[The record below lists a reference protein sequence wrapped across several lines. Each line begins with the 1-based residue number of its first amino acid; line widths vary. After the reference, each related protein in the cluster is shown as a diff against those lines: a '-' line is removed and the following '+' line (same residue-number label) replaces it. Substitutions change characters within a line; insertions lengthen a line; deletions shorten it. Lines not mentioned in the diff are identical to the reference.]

1 MNTTAQDYK
10 IKCQKKGCR
19 NHVNWKVSAPTWNK
33 TGYDVLLIPIG
44 FCTTCLNKTK
54 SKATNM
60 PIKTIGIIGS
70 VIGITPLI
78 FRFLFVFLFDPI
90 CFELQL

>member
-44 FCTTCLNKTK
+44 FCTIEHLITFFTNEYNSFATK
-54 SKATNM
+54 ALDFK
-60 PIKTIGIIGS
+60 
-70 VIGITPLI
+70 
-78 FRFLFVFLFDPI
+78 RFGVK
-90 CFELQL
+90 Q